1 MKLTERQYDI
11 LKILKEEGKGSVAG
25 LSEKLFVSEMTIR
38 RDLTR
43 LEHLRLVKRYR
54 GGAVLVNSPTKMP
67 IEMRMHLND
76 EEKRELAKMAEKY
89 ICDEQLIFLDSS
101 STCFYLIPI
110 LKKYKKITV
119 ITNSV
124 SGLLKLSEAGI
135 CCASTGGYY
144 YDTDMCFVG
153 EETIAFIQN
162 YRFDIAFFS
171 AMNFDQKKKCFY
183 DDDIKQTLVRR
194 AAIETSKKNIFLFD
208 SAKLNAE
215 NGKHLVCKPELID
228 DILFI

>member
-1 MKLTERQYDI
+1 MKLTERQYEI
-11 LKILKEEGKGSVAG
+11 LNILKEEGKISVVA
-25 LSEKLFVSEMTIR
+25 LSEKLFVSDMTIR

-43 LEHLRLVKRYR
+43 LEHLRLLKRYR
-54 GGAVLVNSPTKMP
+54 GGAILVDTPAKMP

-76 EEKRELAKMAEKY
+76 EGKRELAKMAEKY

-124 SGLLKLSEAGI
+124 SALLKLSEAGI
-135 CCASTGGYY
+135 RCASTGGYY

-153 EETIAFIQN
+153 EEAIAFIQN
-162 YRFDIAFFS
+162 YKFDLAFFS
-171 AMNFDQKKKCFY
+171 AMNFDQKRGCFY

-194 AAIETSKKNIFLFD
+194 AAIETSSKNIFLFD
-208 SAKLNAE
+208 RAKMNEE
-215 NGKHLVCKPELID
+215 NGKYLVCKPELID